1 MHRDQNHFR
10 ESAPQWSRQ
19 ELINGIRTVFPNV
32 KLSDPKPDLK
42 EPPIIIGLA
51 WKNRMLDEDEETDD
65 DRTQVDGS
73 MLVRASNSLGFQS
86 ISPPQGGSAQS
97 ILERHFPDSQPNYA
111 LHRELLDGTA
121 PPHGLGEPFV
131 ESDAASARL
140 NDFAD
145 VVSRAERTPAT
156 DTIPL
161 PGDTDYDVV
170 HDGRR
175 GHQRNGTGS
184 NDLNSLLAVV
194 GSIDADSVVSSDA
207 VHRAAKR
214 KRMSTESLPDGPM
227 RRSARGPGSES
238 PDHHDARLPA
248 TPAYSHGEHT
258 PYPGWASGYASPN
271 GASTERKL
279 ADMQPPAFATP
290 NAKGRGR
297 GKGRSQA
304 TTPMS
309 IKGKGKGKGRSS
321 TPSVMGGSVDGSQ
334 YGESSRQGAMGH
346 ARNGSTADDASKA
359 GCKLKTE
366 GSQPGVDHC
375 PDEAY
380 AVSIYRVIEASPYAR
395 LRLQGIY
402 KGLMDMYPYYAT
414 LDRQEYTSL
423 TNSIRHNL
431 SLHS

>member
-1 MHRDQNHFR
+1 MPATPIIQIEGLLQRDNNHFR
-10 ESAPQWSRQ
+10 DTAPQYSRE
-19 ELINGIRTVFPNV
+19 ELINGIRTVFPGI

-73 MLVRASNSLGFQS
+73 MLVRASNSLGYQS
-86 ISPPQGGSAQS
+86 ISPPQDISLTRPLS
-97 ILERHFPDSQPNYA
+97 DHRPNYA
-111 LHRELLDGTA
+111 LHQELLNSSPVTGPAD
-121 PPHGLGEPFV
+121 V
-131 ESDAASARL
+131 ESARL
-140 NDFAD
+140 NDFAE
-145 VVSRAERTPAT
+145 VVSRAERTPAK

-161 PGDTDYDVV
+161 PDDSNHVTTPR
-170 HDGRR
+170 GR
-175 GHQRNGTGS
+175 HKRNGGAST
-184 NDLNSLLAVV
+184 DLDSLLLVV
-194 GSIDADSVVSSDA
+194 GSIDADSDVSSA
-207 VHRAAKR
+207 NVIRAAKR
-214 KRMSTESLPDGPM
+214 KRSSGFDSGERTSRAP
-227 RRSARGPGSES
+227 RISRSDS
-238 PDHHDARLPA
+238 PDYPSAPLPA
-248 TPAYSHGEHT
+248 TPATADGYTHT
-258 PYPGWASGYASPN
+258 IGTPSSANAQLP
-271 GASTERKL
+271 E
-279 ADMQPPAFATP
+279 MQPPSFTTP
-290 NAKGRGR
+290 NAPKGRGR

-321 TPSVMGGSVDGSQ
+321 TPSLVATSLPLDGI
-334 YGESSRQGAMGH
+334 GESSRQGATLRVG
-346 ARNGSTADDASKA
+346 AASDDGSKG

-366 GSQPGVDHC
+366 GLHPGIDHC

-380 AVSIYRVIEASPYAR
+380 AVSIYRVIEASPFGR

-414 LDRQEYTSL
+414 LDKQEYTSL